1 MAENCGGWTCAGCNG
16 LLHGKPSCLW
26 FDGYIAANPW
36 GQIVRCFMLWS
47 PVGRLAFVMDIPLV
61 IAAMGINAIEWVEP
75 LRGSPVP
82 PGQRLISFPI
92 MWVPRGVGFVH
103 LSGSGSSW
111 CNTDCREETGRCLH
125 LSGVGKP
132 KEASLSSEET
142 FPLLLDECESAAGA
156 F

>member
-1 MAENCGGWTCAGCNG
+1 
-16 LLHGKPSCLW
+16 
-26 FDGYIAANPW
+26 
-36 GQIVRCFMLWS
+36 MLWS

-82 PGQRLISFPI
+82 PGQRLISFHH
-92 MWVPRGVGFVH
+92 VGAERGGFC
-103 LSGSGSSW
+103 SSEW
-111 CNTDCREETGRCLH
+111 LWKFMMQYGLQRRNRQVFASVWNGQA
-125 LSGVGKP
+125 

>member
-1 MAENCGGWTCAGCNG
+1 MAENCGGWTCPGCNG
-16 LLHGKPSCLW
+16 LLHGKPSYLW

-75 LRGSPVP
+75 LRCPPVP
-82 PGQRLISFPI
+82 PGQRLISFHH
-92 MWVPRGVGFVH
+92 VGAERGGFCWSEWHWKFMMQYGLQRRNRQVFV
-103 LSGSGSSW
+103 SVWNGQAKK
-111 CNTDCREETGRCLH
+111 
-125 LSGVGKP
+125 V
-132 KEASLSSEET
+132 SLSSEET
-142 FPLLLDECESAAGA
+142 FSLLLDECESAAGA